1 MFNKFFKNWNRR
13 KLKDKKYD
21 FLFYDSIEN
30 EYVCLDCET
39 TGLNPKKDEILS
51 IGAVHIR
58 DNKVLM
64 RKTFNIFIKPSKD
77 ISSESIKI
85 HHLRPVDLENAIEPK
100 KAILELLDFIGS
112 RPIVGYY
119 IEFDIAMTDYGN
131 TAIGTVGLDD
141 SLALVVSYNGGL
153 TWDKADILELW
164 DVGRSPS
171 NTGDHIVHFL
181 RGATGLVQ
189 FGFYA
194 TSSSS
199 NEDNDW
205 FIDNFR
211 IVDTIFSG
219 IGIEEFSFNENF
231 TVYPNPNNG
240 VFTIQNEGVAHES
253 SVELMDIQGR
263 VVYDNQMYF
272 TKNGKKQIEVNS
284 LNSGVYIL
292 LLQSEGKLEQH
303 RIVIE

>member
-85 HHLRPVDLENAIEPK
+85 HHLRPVDLENAVEPK

-119 IEFDIAMTDYGN
+119 IEFDIAIISKYTKQY
-131 TAIGTVGLDD
+131 IGVKLPNE
-141 SLALVVSYNGGL
+141 SIEVS
-153 TWDKADILELW
+153 
-164 DVGRSPS
+164 SM
-171 NTGDHIVHFL
+171 
-181 RGATGLVQ
+181 
-189 FGFYA
+189 FYKTKKK
-194 TSSSS
+194 TS
-199 NEDNDW
+199 EYE
-205 FIDNFR
+205 FIDLKF
-211 IVDTIFSG
+211 DTI
-219 IGIEEFSFNENF
+219 IK
-231 TVYPNPNNG
+231 
-240 VFTIQNEGVAHES
+240 
-253 SVELMDIQGR
+253 ELNIP
-263 VVYDNQMYF
+263 
-272 TKNGKKQIEVNS
+272 KLGKHDA
-284 LNSGVYIL
+284 LNDAIMTSMIFL
-292 LLQSEGKLEQH
+292 KLKTLTPAKTTFYTN
-303 RIVIE
+303 